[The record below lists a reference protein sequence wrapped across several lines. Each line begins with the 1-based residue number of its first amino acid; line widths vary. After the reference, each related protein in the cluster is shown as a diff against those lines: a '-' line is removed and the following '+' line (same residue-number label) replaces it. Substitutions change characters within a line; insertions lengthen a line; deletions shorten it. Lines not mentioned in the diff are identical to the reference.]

1 MKKTVTPIF
10 LAAALSALPFL
21 SAQAESIDGFLER
34 GSQYSALFTVSS
46 ESGDVIGQAF
56 KNSSAVG
63 KNILNHCLPDMR
75 CTIAHGQLAAIDP
88 QIEALL
94 NFENHHPSGYYF
106 IASANDISMEAAAH
120 FNEIRLDSRY
130 GRLHIDEENQQLF
143 FRDQLVTEPAP
154 ATAKLESDNF
164 FQRIWRRIMQFIFP
178 EKPAQV
184 AIEGN
189 NSLRLVASFENKTE
203 DIIVL
208 QNTGGSACPALFRFA
223 TISGAGIHIS
233 PEFGTCSGIFVVGQS
248 KNDDQAITLTMTGFD
263 GPFEPIEQQQK
274 SHLTKVV
281 YHYAKNSPTKE

>member
-1 MKKTVTPIF
+1 MKKTATPIL

-34 GSQYSALFTVSS
+34 GPQYSALFMVSS
-46 ESGDVIGQAF
+46 ESGDLIGQAF

-63 KNILNHCLPDMR
+63 KNILNHCLPGMR
-75 CTIAHGQLAAIDP
+75 CTIARGQMTTIDP

-94 NFENHHPSGYYF
+94 SFEDHRPSGYWF
-106 IASANDISMEAAAH
+106 ITSADDISMEAAAH
-120 FNEIRLDSRY
+120 FYQVRLDSRY

-143 FRDQLVTEPAP
+143 FRDQLVTEAAP
-154 ATAKLESDNF
+154 VAAELESGNF
-164 FQRIWRRIMQFIFP
+164 FQRIWRRIMQFIFS

-189 NSLRLVASFENKTE
+189 NRLRLVASFENKAE

-208 QNTGGSACPALFRFA
+208 QNSGGNACPALFRFA
-223 TISGAGIHIS
+223 TISEKGIHVS
-233 PEFGTCSGIFVVGQS
+233 PEFGTCSDIFVARPS

-263 GPFEPIEQQQK
+263 GQFEPTAQQQ

-281 YHYAKNSPTKE
+281 YHYAKNSLTKD